1 MHYAR
6 QRRTGDPLTVRRPG
20 PKPSEARASWA
31 AILGEDW
38 ASERTISRHW
48 SALTMLWDLGL
59 SDEAKDALTAA
70 RRPNGTVNVAE
81 FERQAWSAVFA
92 LVERD
97 GGAS

>member
-48 SALTMLWDLGL
+48 SAMKMLWDVGG
-59 SDEAKDALTAA
+59 DARAALTAA
-70 RRPNGTVNVAE
+70 TRPNGTVNVAE
-81 FERQAWSAVFA
+81 FERQAWSTVFA
-92 LVERD
+92 FVEQD